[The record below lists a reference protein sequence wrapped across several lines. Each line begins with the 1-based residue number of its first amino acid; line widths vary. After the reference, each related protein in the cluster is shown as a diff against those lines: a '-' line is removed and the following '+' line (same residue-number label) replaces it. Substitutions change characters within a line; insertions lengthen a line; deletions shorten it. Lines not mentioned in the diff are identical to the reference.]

1 MDVVCGTAMEGLLFE
16 ILYADDLV
24 LMAESM
30 NELQAKYRSWKEA
43 MERKGLKVNAGK
55 TKCMISGETSRDEVS
70 AMDPCSV
77 CGDRVKRN
85 SVLCVR
91 CRLWVHKRC
100 SGVKGS
106 LTKVDGVFECK
117 TCVNGRDDG
126 SEAEEKMDEG
136 VEKVESFVYLGD
148 CISAAGGCRRAV
160 TARVRAGWKKLRDLS
175 GILCGKG
182 WTLNIERKTLQ
193 QMCETSNDIWK

>member
-1 MDVVCGTAMEGLLFE
+1 
-16 ILYADDLV
+16 
-24 LMAESM
+24 
-30 NELQAKYRSWKEA
+30 
-43 MERKGLKVNAGK
+43 
-55 TKCMISGETSRDEVS
+55 MINGETSTDEVS
-70 AMDPCSV
+70 AIDPCSV

-100 SGVKGS
+100 SGVKDS
-106 LTKVDGVFECK
+106 LTKVDGVFERK

-136 VEKVESFVYLGD
+136 LEKVENFVYFGD

-182 WTLNIERKTLQ
+182 WTLRLKGKPRGKNFESLL
-193 QMCETSNDIWK
+193 

>member
-1 MDVVCGTAMEGLLFE
+1 M
-16 ILYADDLV
+16 
-24 LMAESM
+24 
-30 NELQAKYRSWKEA
+30 
-43 MERKGLKVNAGK
+43 
-55 TKCMISGETSRDEVS
+55 
-70 AMDPCSV
+70 
-77 CGDRVKRN
+77 
-85 SVLCVR
+85 LCVR

-117 TCVNGRDDG
+117 TCVNGKDDE
-126 SEAEEKMDEG
+126 SEAEEMMEEG
-136 VEKVESFVYLGD
+136 VEKVESFFYLGD

-160 TARVRAGWKKLRDLS
+160 TARVRLRAGWKKFRDLS

-193 QMCETSNDIWK
+193 QMCETSNDVWK